1 MNKISIISVGNELL
15 NGECTDT
22 NRAWLGKELSCAGFC
37 VVSGFTVSDEI
48 DKISDVIETA
58 ATDANMIIVTGG
70 LGPTDDDLT
79 REAIANYLDVD
90 LEYRS
95 DLYSQIEEYFAKR
108 RYKMTEKNKVQ
119 AYIPC
124 AAEPLSNPVGTA
136 PGFIATK
143 DDVLIAAMPGVPSE
157 MKEMFTNKLLPMLIE
172 RSSGDVFASKRV
184 KCYGIGESNLNDN
197 LGDLLKR
204 GQNPLVNCTVN
215 DSIITLHVIAH
226 AENRKVAHK
235 MVAKKI
241 AEIEAAIGEFI
252 FGFDDDTLVSVLAR
266 DLAERG
272 KTITTAESCTG
283 GLIAKMLTDAPGAS
297 EYFNCGFV
305 TYSNNAKESLLGVDS
320 KLISQKGAVSREV
333 ALAMATGALQKSGSD
348 IAIAVTG
355 IAGPTGGST
364 EKPVGLV
371 YIAVATNSKTI
382 VKEYNFV
389 HSRSVF
395 RSRTALKAL
404 DMAKKVFSATV

>member
-1 MNKISIISVGNELL
+1 MNKISIISIGNELL

-48 DKISDVIETA
+48 DKISDAIEKA
-58 ATDANMIIVTGG
+58 ALDANVIIVTGG

-79 REAIANYLDVD
+79 RDAIANYLGVD

-95 DLYSQIEEYFAKR
+95 DLYAQIEDYFAKR
-108 RYKMTEKNKVQ
+108 RYKMIEKNKVQ

-124 AAEPLSNPVGTA
+124 AAEPLANPVGTA
-136 PGFIATK
+136 PGFVATK
-143 DDVLIAAMPGVPSE
+143 DNVLIAAMPGVPSE
-157 MKEMFTNKLLPMLIE
+157 MKEMFTNKLLPILIN
-172 RSSGDVFASKRV
+172 RSRGDVFASKRV
-184 KCYGIGESNLNDN
+184 KCYGIGESNLNDK
-197 LGDLLKR
+197 LGDLLRR

-241 AEIEAAIGEFI
+241 AEIEAIIGEFV

-266 DLAERG
+266 ELAERG
-272 KTITTAESCTG
+272 KTVTTAESCTG
-283 GLIAKMLTDAPGAS
+283 GLIAKMLTDVPGAS

-305 TYSNNAKESLLGVDS
+305 TYSNNAKESLLGVDCG
-320 KLISQKGAVSREV
+320 LISQKGAVSSEV
-333 ALAMATGALQKSGSD
+333 AQAMATGALQKSDSD

-355 IAGPTGGST
+355 IAGPTGGT
-364 EKPVGLV
+364 AEKPVGLV
-371 YIAVATNSKTI
+371 YISVATKSKTI
-382 VKEYNFV
+382 VKEFNFV
-389 HSRSVF
+389 HNRSTF
-395 RSRTALKAL
+395 RSRAALKAL